1 MLNFG
6 NITMKELIIG
16 YIFLISVVAFVVYGI
31 DKVKA
36 RRHSRRI
43 PESTL
48 LMLAAAGGGV
58 GALAGIW
65 LWHHKTRHKSFT
77 IGVPAI
83 IFAQVAIVLWA
94 MADKY

>member
-1 MLNFG
+1 
-6 NITMKELIIG
+6 MKGLLFLG
-16 YIFLISVVAFVVYGI
+16 YILLISIVTFVVYGI

-36 RRHSRRI
+36 RSHARRI

-48 LMLAAAGGGV
+48 LSLAAAGGGV

-65 LWHHKTRHKSFT
+65 LWRHKTRHKSFT

-83 IFAQVAIVLWA
+83 IFAQVAVVLWI